1 MPNCNRC
8 DEPITF
14 DNDHIS
20 DSGKKIPL
28 DYYTEE
34 PHQCESDSDALGCN
48 GCGEQIYFSNRYLS
62 KSGKKIPLDYET
74 DEPMYATPDLG
85 LGLPGKNGGVNRKQK
100 ERDEGQKSEQRE
112 EERRRREEEI
122 KKKHAKEQKELEE
135 KYRKEKE
142 EYIKRKNKSDSYYCG
157 ILGITRAATEE
168 QIKDAYRSL
177 ILKYHPDRCKEL
189 SKQEAHERTIII
201 NEAYYNVLLQQTA

>member
-1 MPNCNRC
+1 MPYCNRC

-14 DNDHIS
+14 DDYHIS

-28 DYYTEE
+28 DYHTEE

-48 GCGEQIYFSNRYLS
+48 GYGEQIYFSNRHLS
-62 KSGKKIPLDYET
+62 KSGKKIPVDYET
-74 DEPMYATPDLG
+74 DEPHVCDARPWTRFAWT
-85 LGLPGKNGGVNRKQK
+85 KWWREQEA
-100 ERDEGQKSEQRE
+100 ERTRRRAEEQRRE
-112 EERRRREEEI
+112 EERRHREEEI

-177 ILKYHPDRCKEL
+177 ILKYHPDR
-189 SKQEAHERTIII
+189 SKRIE
-201 NEAYYNVLLQQTA
+201 